1 MLMAMSCEG
10 QFGLQPSTTV
20 SAFIGDDTNTSTLY
34 TYNNTGNPE
43 QMTYCSWVDTSLA
56 NTKFTNGWSFSWYGN
71 GAGYQ
76 NVLNDLTVSYYNATV
91 GPGEQGGAEIYLSFN
106 PTAGDPL
113 QGKTIHWIQVVDSF
127 YGPNAGGVNGI
138 HLDWPG
144 SGSSPFY
151 DVFGATLSRT
161 TFMMLPDVPRAGRR
175 GDTSLT
181 LWLMSLFRYSWRPI
195 TSSEAPPT
203 SQSMVA
209 SGGATNTTLMMCPN
223 PLPSPCLPSAPLAC
237 WPTDGSAKMQRRRI
251 SQLTI
256 WQNMSHP

>member
-1 MLMAMSCEG
+1 MAMSCEG

-91 GPGEQGGAEIYLSFN
+91 GPGEQGGADIYLSFN

-151 DVFGATLSRT
+151 DVFGGDAEQNYFHDAPRCPESGTNGVEYEFNPVADVTFQVFLATDNVVGGT
-161 TFMMLPDVPRAGRR
+161 TNVTIYGGEWWGYQYDAYDVP
-175 GDTSLT
+175 
-181 LWLMSLFRYSWRPI
+181 
-195 TSSEAPPT
+195 E
-203 SQSMVA
+203 
-209 SGGATNTTLMMCPN
+209 
-223 PLPSPCLPSAPLAC
+223 PSALALLAFGAVSLLAYG
-237 WPTDGSAKMQRRRI
+237 WQRKNAKA
-251 SQLTI
+251 
-256 WQNMSHP
+256 